1 MSVKK
6 YELAKEMQDHLYEEY
21 GDRFESVKKIYP
33 DFDQESEMRLG
44 ILLENIS
51 NQFDARFTNMLN
63 EDAVMTAPHVVE
75 GLKIHYFDIVTAVA
89 A

>member
-33 DFDQESEMRLG
+33 DFSNLKFERKDKP
-44 ILLENIS
+44 ILP
-51 NQFDARFTNMLN
+51 D
-63 EDAVMTAPHVVE
+63 V
-75 GLKIHYFDIVTAVA
+75 DINDEVFGSR
-89 A
+89 